1 MASSVGRLKKDVL
14 RAYRQIFAVAR
25 SWEASE
31 PDQTRDERKYIREEA
46 RRLFRMNKDLMDEDV
61 IRVCLNEAQ
70 SRIEL
75 AIHYRNPYPRAINFP
90 PNYVFQSKGR
100 KIQAQRM
107 EQSKP
112 VYIHSQKT

>member
-1 MASSVGRLKKDVL
+1 MASSQGTLRKEVL

-31 PDQTRDERKYIREEA
+31 TGQTRDERNYMREEA
-46 RRLFRMNKDLMDEDV
+46 RRLFRMNKDLVDEDG

-75 AIHYRNPYPRAINFP
+75 AIHYRNPYPRAINVP
-90 PNYVFQSKGR
+90 PNYVIQSKGK

-112 VYIHSQKT
+112 VYIHSQEI

>member
-46 RRLFRMNKDLMDEDV
+46 RRLFRMNKDVRWFVGGCFVETLTL
-61 IRVCLNEAQ
+61 RLTAALQ
-70 SRIEL
+70 
-75 AIHYRNPYPRAINFP
+75 
-90 PNYVFQSKGR
+90 G
-100 KIQAQRM
+100 
-107 EQSKP
+107 
-112 VYIHSQKT
+112 